1 MVELPLDSKSRF
13 GIHMK
18 THAPS
23 SSDLQLSG
31 RLSKQDTA
39 LMVVD
44 LLNDCCR
51 SGGAFDLLGFDISG
65 FIAIEKRVIDLVTV
79 FAALGAEIIYVRSI
93 YNFDCITR
101 TMKEKFARFGLDN
114 ISFAKAGKWGGCFVE
129 TLPDVATGYVVKS
142 HYSAFADGYSA
153 CFDRASYRRLQ
164 TEEHQVSLGIYSED
178 EFLRGILMSYDAC
191 ATRYSC
197 SNPAE
202 SGAFPISLAKYLSE
216 RGIRNVVCVGGS
228 THVCLGATVFGA
240 SERGLGVVVPLDAV
254 ASEDSS
260 AQECFSS
267 NFGLFHADVCQ
278 VDDVIERIH

>member
-1 MVELPLDSKSRF
+1 
-13 GIHMK
+13 MK
-18 THAPS
+18 MHAPS
-23 SSDLQLSG
+23 SSDLQLAG
-31 RLSKQDTA
+31 NLSKQDTA
-39 LMVVD
+39 LIVVD

-51 SGGAFDLLGFDISG
+51 RGGAFDLLGFDISG
-65 FIAIEKRVIDLVTV
+65 FIAIERRVIDLATA

-101 TMKEKFARFGLDN
+101 TMKEKFTRFGLDN
-114 ISFAKAGKWGGCFVE
+114 ISFAKAGTWGGCFVE

-153 CFDRASYRRLQ
+153 FFDRSSYNKLLA
-164 TEEHQVSLGIYSED
+164 EEHQVSLGICSE
-178 EFLRGILMSYDAC
+178 EVFLRGISNAYDAC
-191 ATRYSC
+191 STRYSRP
-197 SNPAE
+197 NLVE
-202 SGAFPISLAKYLSE
+202 SRAFPVPLAKYLWV

-254 ASEDSS
+254 ASEDFS
-260 AQECFSS
+260 AQECFNI

-278 VDDVIERIH
+278 VDDVIARMH